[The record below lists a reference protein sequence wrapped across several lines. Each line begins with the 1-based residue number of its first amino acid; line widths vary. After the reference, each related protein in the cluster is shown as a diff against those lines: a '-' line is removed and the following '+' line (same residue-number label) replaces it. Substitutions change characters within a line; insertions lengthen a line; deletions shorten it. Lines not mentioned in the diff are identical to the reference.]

1 VITKKKYNGWHCYYK
16 EVKFISIFEQLC
28 SGKLEVLEI
37 FKNSPPHTKVMLVNT
52 CSGPLVV
59 KIYSPKKKTV
69 EKFFKSIFLGS
80 YNENLIYQI
89 DSARNVGITIPNDY
103 YFLAERRVFRF
114 ARVVVMFFEY
124 IPGPLVS
131 DFGWIPDNIK
141 NEICTIM
148 KSMNRVGI
156 ISSDPHSRN
165 FIVSEG
171 QVRAIDLSGK
181 KYSAKRVAEDNIL
194 LEKYYSIPVEKG
206 GMYQLINFRHKLRGA
221 ARIIRSLL
229 SAAIF
234 RRNSVYAKKYPAIHS
249 VKR

>member
-1 VITKKKYNGWHCYYK
+1 MITKKKHSGWHCYYK
-16 EVKFISIFEQLC
+16 EDKYISIFDHLC
-28 SGKLEVLEI
+28 SGNLEVLEI
-37 FKNSPPHTKVMLVNT
+37 FKNTPPHTKVMLVKT

-59 KIYSPKKKTV
+59 KLYSPKKKTV
-69 EKFFKSIFLGS
+69 EKFFKSILLGS

-89 DSARNVGITIPNDY
+89 DSARNDGITIPNDY

-131 DFGWIPDNIK
+131 DFGWTPAKLK
-141 NEICTIM
+141 NEICATM
-148 KSMNRVGI
+148 KELHQVGI
-156 ISSDPHSRN
+156 ISSDPHGRN

-171 QVRAIDLSGK
+171 RVRAIDLSGK

-194 LEKYYSIPVEKG
+194 LERYYSIPVDKG
-206 GMYQLINFRHKLRGA
+206 VMHQFINFRHKLRGPI
-221 ARIIRSLL
+221 RIIKSLFL
-229 SAAIF
+229 LIF
-234 RRNSVYAKKYPAIHS
+234 RKKSVYAKKHPAIYS